1 MSKLLLPRE
10 ERRHLI
16 DSGAYFNDPGRFLI
30 HAQAEQYFHGK
41 VDSGIIPIDGVWFI
55 RSRLPHSVK
64 GPRLPSEREFVTH
77 LCEFR
82 GRNKIM
88 YLHDRYFNSL
98 KRSD

>member
-1 MSKLLLPRE
+1 MSKSLLSRE
-10 ERRHLI
+10 EQRHLI
-16 DSGAYFNDPGRFLI
+16 DSGAYFNDLGRFLI
-30 HAQAEQYFHGK
+30 HPQAEQYFHGK
-41 VDSGIIPIDGVWFI
+41 ADSGIIPIYGVWFI
-55 RSRLPHSVK
+55 HSGLPHSVK